1 MRDRRRALD
10 RDPARRWI
18 IGRRQ
23 IPGAVDQDP
32 ARIVSGFH
40 IWMLRVS
47 AAICAAVF
55 ALALSVAAAFAHAQ
69 LIGAEPP
76 DGTVLATAPDR
87 LTLTFSEP
95 ARPLVARL
103 IHPSGRAEILKQIG
117 EKGSV
122 IVLTLPSGLKNG
134 THVLSWRVAS
144 SDGHPIGGGLIFSVG
159 ASSAVTPAA
168 IEQSDISV
176 RVGLWSARFLL
187 LAGLIVGVGGVAF
200 NALIGRS
207 DPAPGAR
214 IVTGALF
221 AGLIAA
227 PLLVGFQ
234 GLDALGAPFSDVA
247 TADVWDAG
255 LWATSYGRSTLLA
268 ATAIFLAYAAGQASN
283 GSHLGIGLAVAALL
297 LVGVTVASAGHAST
311 ASPRYLT
318 SPAVFLHAVTVVLW
332 IGALVP
338 LGAVLI
344 RGGAALPI
352 VLRRFSRFIPAIVIV
367 LALSGMAL
375 AVIQVQTI
383 PALWN
388 TDYGRVLLA
397 KLALV
402 AALLLLAA
410 LNRFYLTVP
419 ILAGSASAT
428 LRLTRS
434 VGAEIGLATAVI
446 AVLGLWRFTP
456 PPRAIA
462 ANPALF
468 EVQEVSSA
476 KEGVGAILSIR
487 PPIVGPVRV
496 EVGDLLLDGKPF
508 EPVGVSIDLDKP
520 SYGIGPFTREAS
532 PASDGT
538 YSADGFVLPLDGFW
552 IVRVT
557 ILVTD
562 FRSVT
567 LTDVFDVRKAQ
578 Q

>member
-1 MRDRRRALD
+1 
-10 RDPARRWI
+10 DPARRWI

-23 IPGAVDQDP
+23 IPGAVNQDP
-32 ARIVSGFH
+32 ARLVIGFH

-69 LIGAEPP
+69 LIGAEPA

-117 EKGSV
+117 EKGSM
-122 IVLTLPSGLKNG
+122 IVLTLPSGLENG

-144 SDGHPIGGGLIFSVG
+144 SDGHPIGGGLVFSVG

-247 TADVWDAG
+247 TADVWEAG

-318 SPAVFLHAVTVVLW
+318 IPAVFLHAVTVVLW

-462 ANPALF
+462 ANPAWF

-532 PASDGT
+532 RASDGT
-538 YSADGFVLPLDGFW
+538 YHADGFVLPLDGFW
-552 IVRVT
+552 IVHVT

>member
-1 MRDRRRALD
+1 M
-10 RDPARRWI
+10 
-18 IGRRQ
+18 
-23 IPGAVDQDP
+23 
-32 ARIVSGFH
+32 SGFH

-55 ALALSVAAAFAHAQ
+55 ALALSVAAASAHAQ
-69 LIGAEPP
+69 LIGAEPA
-76 DGTVLATAPDR
+76 DGTVLATAPDQ

-103 IHPSGRAEILKQIG
+103 IHPSGRAEILKEIG

-122 IVLTLPSGLKNG
+122 IVLTLPSGLENG

-144 SDGHPIGGGLIFSVG
+144 SDGHPIGGGLVFSVG

-247 TADVWDAG
+247 TADVWETG

-268 ATAIFLAYAAGQASN
+268 ATAIFLAYAAGQADHRSR
-283 GSHLGIGLAVAALL
+283 LGIALAVAATL
-297 LVGVTVASAGHAST
+297 LVGVAVAGAGHAST
-311 ASPRYLT
+311 ALPQIFT
-318 SPAVFLHAVTVVLW
+318 VPAVFLHAVTVVLW

-344 RGGAALPI
+344 RGGAAVPI
-352 VLRRFSRFIPAIVIV
+352 ALQRFSRAIPAIVAV
-367 LALSGMAL
+367 LALSGLLL
-375 AVIQVQTI
+375 AIVQVQTV

-397 KLALV
+397 KLTLV

-410 LNRFYLTVP
+410 LNRFYLTAPVV
-419 ILAGSASAT
+419 AGGAAAT
-428 LRLTRS
+428 RRLTLS
-434 VGAEIGLATAVI
+434 ISAEIVVATAII

-468 EVQEVSSA
+468 EVQEVRA
-476 KEGVGAILSIR
+476 QKEGVSAALSIH
-487 PPIVGPVRV
+487 PPIAGPVRV
-496 EVGDLLLDGKPF
+496 VIGSLLLDGKPF
-508 EPVGVSIDLDKP
+508 EPIGVSIDLDKP
-520 SYGIGPFTREAS
+520 SYGIGPFTREAQR
-532 PASDGT
+532 AGDGT
-538 YSADGFVLPLDGFW
+538 YRADGFVLPLDGFW

-567 LTDVFDVRKAQ
+567 LTDVFDVRKSQ